1 MQTNKPNKSL
11 INKHPEYLF
20 LLRSGSL
27 ALVVSSR
34 NTTRTTTSVGRVLS
48 ELDVLLRVHM
58 NHERGRVHQLAS
70 HTNVS
75 LTDQNTRVVHRLRQT
90 QLEHLRL
97 QSAVHQLRRAQ
108 LQNVVQLLLLL
119 RHQTQTSHTT
129 DDSSALE
136 DAARVLLVQRQQ
148 LTSSLHHQ
156 PPHKTHLADLG
167 KHQLHSPNLTL
178 AAETVLSANA
188 ELLVQTLTLVRTT
201 RRIEG
206 KTIYKRVNRSEE
218 KGEGKTANN
227 SNSARTNRLTQH
239 TVSVMGTSN
248 HDRLKSGVH
257 VSIGSAFSGSLTTKR
272 WVLLRNGVG

>member
-1 MQTNKPNKSL
+1 MFVQRNTSL
-11 INKHPEYLF
+11 ISSECLGSHSLF
-20 LLRSGSL
+20 LFRSRSL

-34 NTTRTTTSVGRVLS
+34 NTTRATTSVGRVLS

-75 LTDQNTRVVHRLRQT
+75 LTDQNTGVVHRLRQT

-108 LQNVVQLLLLL
+108 LQHVVQLLLLL
-119 RHQTQTSHTT
+119 RHQSQTGHTT
-129 DDSSALE
+129 DDSSTLE

-188 ELLVQTLTLVRTT
+188 ELLVQTFTLVRAT
-201 RRIEG
+201 RRVEG
-206 KTIYKRVNRSEE
+206 KTIYKSVRCSERKREVSNLSSRSP
-218 KGEGKTANN
+218 
-227 SNSARTNRLTQH
+227 LP

-248 HDRLKSGVH
+248 HDRLKSGVR
-257 VSIGSAFSGSLTTKR
+257 VSVGSAFSGSMSIKGLL
-272 WVLLRNGVG
+272 VLWDCWFVE

>member
-1 MQTNKPNKSL
+1 MQTNNPNKSL

-20 LLRSGSL
+20 LFRSRSL

-34 NTTRTTTSVGRVLS
+34 NTTRATTSVGRVLS

-75 LTDQNTRVVHRLRQT
+75 LTDQNTGVVHRLRQT

-97 QSAVHQLRRAQ
+97 QSAVHQLRRTQ
-108 LQNVVQLLLLL
+108 LQHVVQLLLLL
-119 RHQTQTSHTT
+119 RHQSQTSHTT
-129 DDSSALE
+129 DDSSTLE
-136 DAARVLLVQRQQ
+136 DTARVLLVQRQQ

-188 ELLVQTLTLVRTT
+188 ELLVQTLTLVRAT
-201 RRIEG
+201 RRVEG
-206 KTIYKRVNRSEE
+206 KTIYERVRRSERRMDSRE
-218 KGEGKTANN
+218 SPRTAIHPEQI
-227 SNSARTNRLTQH
+227 A
-239 TVSVMGTSN
+239 
-248 HDRLKSGVH
+248 
-257 VSIGSAFSGSLTTKR
+257 
-272 WVLLRNGVG
+272 

>member
-1 MQTNKPNKSL
+1 MQTNNPNKSL

-20 LLRSGSL
+20 LLRSRSL

-34 NTTRTTTSVGRVLS
+34 NTTRATTSVGRVLS

-75 LTDQNTRVVHRLRQT
+75 LTDQNTGVVHRLRQT

-108 LQNVVQLLLLL
+108 LQHVVQLLLLL
-119 RHQTQTSHTT
+119 RHQSQTGHTT
-129 DDSSALE
+129 DDSSTLE

-188 ELLVQTLTLVRTT
+188 ELLVQTLTLVRAT
-201 RRIEG
+201 RRVEG
-206 KTIYKRVNRSEE
+206 KTIYKSVRCSERKRE
-218 KGEGKTANN
+218 QENDRK
-227 SNSARTNRLTQH
+227 SISSRTNRLTQR
-239 TVSVMGTSN
+239 TVSVMGTRN
-248 HDRLKSGVH
+248 HCRLL
-257 VSIGSAFSGSLTTKR
+257 FCEQ
-272 WVLLRNGVG
+272 